1 MEVLS
6 SRVIVR
12 CADLDGSIAFWRD
25 AVGLRVYR
33 EYGTGGRRT
42 GVVLFCGGGF
52 LELTGGGAVDDGAGP
67 RPLLWLQVPAV
78 DAEVDRLRR
87 AGVDVDPA
95 ETRPWGLREAPF
107 RAPDGVDGVLVEVPE
122 GHPIRTRLDG

>member
-6 SRVIVR
+6 SRLIVR
-12 CADLDGSIAFWRD
+12 CEDLDASVGFWRD
-25 AVGLRVYR
+25 TVGLRVYR

-52 LELTGGGAVDDGAGP
+52 LELTGGGPASGDGA
-67 RPLLWLQVPAV
+67 RPLLWLQVP
-78 DAEVDRLRR
+78 EVDEEAARLRR
-87 AGVDVDPA
+87 AGVDVDEPA
-95 ETRPWGLREAPF
+95 TRPWGLREAPF
-107 RAPDGVDGVLVEVPE
+107 RAPDGLDAVLVEAPD